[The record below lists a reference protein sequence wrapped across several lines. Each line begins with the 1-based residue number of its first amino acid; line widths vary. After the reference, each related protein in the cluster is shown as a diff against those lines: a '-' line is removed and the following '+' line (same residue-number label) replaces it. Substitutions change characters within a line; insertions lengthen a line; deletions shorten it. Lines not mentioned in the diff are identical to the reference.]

1 MTEPDR
7 VPVERY
13 YDRDFAEFEQR
24 YLWSRT
30 WQMACRL
37 EELPDLGDYVEY
49 AVGDQSVLLVRTDT
63 DTVAGYLNACRHRA
77 TELAKGTGT
86 FPRGQIICPFHGWRW
101 NLDGTSSFVF
111 GPHAF
116 DPSLITAEELCLRPV
131 RVETWGGGAW
141 INLDPSAPP
150 LLEALDPIPGL
161 LDPLGVADMRV
172 VWWKSVVLPANWK
185 MAQEAFMEGY
195 HVPGTHPQLTL
206 GHPEQYD
213 PDSLSYAVHPNGHSS
228 FQLRPNAQAKKGRD
242 VGVNEIDAILESV
255 HLLSK
260 GLEAMTLERE
270 VHIIEAMRGRPVPE
284 GSTFGAEMIRALYR
298 YAGAAGIPLP
308 APDPATLARWGG
320 MFFCSPT
327 TSSSPSTATP
337 SSTGRGRTATTRN
350 GACSSCG
357 RSPFQPPTTRW
368 PGRSSRAR
376 SNPTTPTTGHASPSR
391 TSPTSAASN
400 GASTAGASTPS
411 ACPGPTRAAS
421 PTCTASSTA
430 TWLVL
435 TRPDLRPQPPSG
447 ATNDVVVVGSG
458 AAALSAAL
466 AAQAGGA
473 RVTVVERT
481 QSIGGTTAVSGGGV
495 WMPRNDHMAE
505 VGMVDSRPEALAYM
519 GRLTAGRTPTELLE
533 HYVDQGPGILA
544 HLERF
549 TPLAAAPHDLA

>member
-1 MTEPDR
+1 MTDLGVRPPSGPAAEVAPAVEGAGGRTVPFPVTEPDR
-7 VPVERY
+7 VPVARY
-13 YDRDFAEFEQR
+13 YDRDFAELEQR

-111 GPHAF
+111 GRHAF

-131 RVETWGGGAW
+131 RVETWGGSAW

-260 GLEAMTLERE
+260 GLEAMTLDRE
-270 VHIIEAMRGRPVPE
+270 VRIFEALRGRPVPE

-298 YAGAAGIPLP
+298 YAGEAGIPLP

-320 MFFCSPT
+320 MFYLFPNYFVLPQYGNALVYRSRPYGDDPERCLFELWSISIPAADDEVAR
-327 TSSSPSTATP
+327 PVLQGPFEPDDADHWPRIPLQDFSTI
-337 SSTGRGRTATTRN
+337 GRQQRGIH
-350 GACSSCG
+350 S
-357 RSPFQPPTTRW
+357 RSVDALRL
-368 PGRSSRAR
+368 
-376 SNPTTPTTGHASPSR
+376 SR
-391 TSPTSAASN
+391 TYEGGIANMHRELDRYLA
-400 GASTAGASTPS
+400 
-411 ACPGPTRAAS
+411 
-421 PTCTASSTA
+421 
-430 TWLVL
+430 
-435 TRPDLRPQPPSG
+435 RP
-447 ATNDVVVVGSG
+447 
-458 AAALSAAL
+458 
-466 AAQAGGA
+466 
-473 RVTVVERT
+473 
-481 QSIGGTTAVSGGGV
+481 
-495 WMPRNDHMAE
+495 
-505 VGMVDSRPEALAYM
+505 
-519 GRLTAGRTPTELLE
+519 
-533 HYVDQGPGILA
+533 
-544 HLERF
+544 
-549 TPLAAAPHDLA
+549 